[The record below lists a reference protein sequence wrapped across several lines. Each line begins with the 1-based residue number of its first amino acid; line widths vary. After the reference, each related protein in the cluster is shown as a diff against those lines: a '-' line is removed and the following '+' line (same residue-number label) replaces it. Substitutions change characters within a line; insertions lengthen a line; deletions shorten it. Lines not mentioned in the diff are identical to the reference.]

1 MTTILIV
8 DDDQNVRNFVR
19 IYLAEQGYHVLEA
32 SDGTD
37 ALRVLEQ
44 ERCDI
49 AVVDVMMPY
58 MDGFTLTKE
67 IRRRYEIPVILL
79 TAKNQIEDKEQGYE
93 AGTDDYVVKPFEP
106 KELYFRIQ
114 ALLRRYEKHPGES
127 VVKIGGTVINKN
139 SYEVQTAERTLLL
152 PLKEFELLF
161 WLMSHPS
168 QVFTRDQLIE
178 QIWGL
183 DYEGDDR
190 TVDVHIKRLRERFA
204 PLTDDFRIKTVRG
217 VGYALEANIE

>member
-8 DDDQNVRNFVR
+8 DDDQNVRKFVR
-19 IYLAEQGYHVLEA
+19 IYLTEQGYQVLEA
-32 SDGTD
+32 SDGMD

-58 MDGFTLTKE
+58 MDGFALTKE

-114 ALLRRYEKHPGES
+114 ALLRRYEKSSGEP

-139 SYEVQTAERTLLL
+139 SYEVQTAERTFLL

-178 QIWGL
+178 QIWGM

-204 PLTDDFRIKTVRG
+204 PLTNDFHIKTVRG
-217 VGYALEANIE
+217 VGYALEANA

>member
-19 IYLAEQGYHVLEA
+19 IYLSQQGYHVLEA

-127 VVKIGGTVINKN
+127 VVKIGSTVINKN

-204 PLTDDFRIKTVRG
+204 PLTDDFHIKTVRG

>member
-8 DDDQNVRNFVR
+8 DDDQNVRNFVK

-67 IRRRYEIPVILL
+67 IRSRYEIPVILL

-114 ALLRRYEKHPGES
+114 ALLRRYEKNPGES

-168 QVFTRDQLIE
+168 QVFAREQLIE